1 MKVICHFDP
10 VEPGRQP
17 RIRGNTNTQNKLV
30 GKLNREIS
38 RRHRDIQDS
47 LLQSI
52 RDDMVRVK
60 IDDDKRTA
68 SERSPDIPDS
78 TSSDH
83 IEIALGIVYAD
94 ILKDLAG
101 IVDAIRESRTENE
114 DDTLEMDL
122 QPSTRPPTAML
133 AIISIIF
140 RILVCIRDSLVFI
153 VKHKTRYFSRI
164 CITTARR
171 PGISVCARW

>member
-1 MKVICHFDP
+1 MKVICQFDP
-10 VEPGRQP
+10 VEPGRPP

-60 IDDDKRTA
+60 IDDDKRAA
-68 SERSPDIPDS
+68 STRNALDISDR

-101 IVDAIRESRTENE
+101 IVDAIRESRAENE
-114 DDTLEMDL
+114 DDTPEMDL
-122 QPSTRPPTAML
+122 QTSTRPPTAML
-133 AIISIIF
+133 AIITIIF

-153 VKHKTRYFSRI
+153 VKHKT
-164 CITTARR
+164 
-171 PGISVCARW
+171 

>member
-1 MKVICHFDP
+1 MKAICQFDP
-10 VEPGRQP
+10 IESGRQP

-38 RRHRDIQDS
+38 QRHRDIQDS

-60 IDDDKRTA
+60 IDDDKRAA
-68 SERSPDIPDS
+68 STRNALDIPDR
-78 TSSDH
+78 TSSDR
-83 IEIALGIVYAD
+83 IEIALGFAYAD

-101 IVDAIRESRTENE
+101 IVDAIRESRAENE

-133 AIISIIF
+133 AIISVIF
-140 RILVCIRDSLVFI
+140 RILVCIRDSLVFL
-153 VKHKTRYFSRI
+153 VKHNT
-164 CITTARR
+164 
-171 PGISVCARW
+171 